1 MVFFKVSTI
10 AVLNSSLEAAA
21 QSLIGGTQGCSGKQP
36 KSSGASKHSLAMA
49 AMVAISNLAH
59 NIKHT
64 PSRNLG
70 KDWPTYVS
78 EAEKYEIRNFCRDRD
93 MNRYNMK
100 CDIKYSWKV

>member
-70 KDWPTYVS
+70 KVVKIGQNRKARQRNT
-78 EAEKYEIRNFCRDRD
+78 KYATFAGMGI
-93 MNRYNMK
+93 
-100 CDIKYSWKV
+100 